1 VSWRVGGAFAAPFTA
16 AAQQR
21 PWFGPGRDGV
31 LGGSWVLA
39 WTSRDGR
46 FFFVRS
52 TEGGRF
58 FGGRRSFAGVLRSDD

>member
-31 LGGSWVLA
+31 LGGSAGLDQQGWKV
-39 WTSRDGR
+39 
-46 FFFVRS
+46 FFCKINT

>member
-46 FFFVRS
+46 FFFCKINRGWKVFWGAAIVCWCSEIR
-52 TEGGRF
+52 
-58 FGGRRSFAGVLRSDD
+58 